1 MAPHEPDSGQ
11 LFNWLTSGFSGRFRF
26 NMNKSEIRF
35 LLMEKYLGL
44 GGIELIGTD
53 TFKYKDQTAFRYC
66 FQTWKAYNIQENTI
80 ETDRFYVWADAVDKA
95 YKIAVDHVYRELN
108 APYHEAVDAGEGGG
122 RYEVEL
128 DEQHREVEV
137 DTEEQWYHLM
147 YGNRD
152 DFYLG

>member
-1 MAPHEPDSGQ
+1 
-11 LFNWLTSGFSGRFRF
+11 
-26 NMNKSEIRF
+26 
-35 LLMEKYLGL
+35 MEKYLGL

-53 TFKYKDQTAFRYC
+53 TFKYKNQTAFRYC

-122 RYEVEL
+122 RYDVEL

>member
-1 MAPHEPDSGQ
+1 
-11 LFNWLTSGFSGRFRF
+11 
-26 NMNKSEIRF
+26 MNKSEIRF
-35 LLMEKYLGL
+35 LLMTEQYRGL

-53 TFKYKDQTAFRYC
+53 TFKYKNQTAFRYC

-80 ETDRFYVWADAVDKA
+80 ETDRFYVWADAVDVA

-108 APYHEAVDAGEGGG
+108 QPYHECVDAGEGGG
-122 RYEVEL
+122 RYDVEL

>member
-1 MAPHEPDSGQ
+1 
-11 LFNWLTSGFSGRFRF
+11 
-26 NMNKSEIRF
+26 MNKSEIRF

-53 TFKYKDQTAFRYC
+53 TFKYKNQTAFRYC

-95 YKIAVDHVYRELN
+95 YKIAVEHVYREFN

-128 DEQHREVEV
+128 DEQHREVIV

-152 DFYLG
+152 DFYLGV

>member
-1 MAPHEPDSGQ
+1 MSRILSRTGGGCA
-11 LFNWLTSGFSGRFRF
+11 NRLTGYCRGFLAESPVDLNCSKTVFF
-26 NMNKSEIRF
+26 SWKS
-35 LLMEKYLGL
+35 
-44 GGIELIGTD
+44 
-53 TFKYKDQTAFRYC
+53 
-66 FQTWKAYNIQENTI
+66 

-122 RYEVEL
+122 RYDVEL